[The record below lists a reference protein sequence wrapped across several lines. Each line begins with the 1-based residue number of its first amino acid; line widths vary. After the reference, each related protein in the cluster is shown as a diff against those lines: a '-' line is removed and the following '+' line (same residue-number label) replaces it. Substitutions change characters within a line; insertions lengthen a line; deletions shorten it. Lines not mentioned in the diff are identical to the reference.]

1 MVPMDLIGI
10 RVINIIPFI
19 TNIFHIVHVV
29 PMDLIGY
36 FIIINGKWIYIP
48 MDIIPWIMM
57 NGYLLDSSNGYFI
70 INHSAIGDTMET
82 LSRPPLR
89 NLVR

>member
-1 MVPMDLIGI
+1 
-10 RVINIIPFI
+10 
-19 TNIFHIVHVV
+19 
-29 PMDLIGY
+29 
-36 FIIINGKWIYIP
+36 

>member
-1 MVPMDLIGI
+1 
-10 RVINIIPFI
+10 
-19 TNIFHIVHVV
+19 
-29 PMDLIGY
+29 MDLIGY

-57 NGYLLDSSNGYFI
+57 NGYLLDSSTGYFI